1 MPIGAFAQIM
11 TGDEMSITSIVV
23 STDGSRSVRA
33 TVQGSVH
40 TPEQLGR
47 QAADTLLADG
57 AESILVEAR
66 RALSETESHH
76 Q

>member
-40 TPEQLGR
+40 APEQLGR

>member
-1 MPIGAFAQIM
+1 MPIGAFAHITM
-11 TGDEMSITSIVV
+11 GDELSITSIVV

-33 TVQGSVH
+33 TVQGSIH
-40 TPEQLGR
+40 APEELGR

-57 AESILVEAR
+57 AESILAEAR
-66 RALSETESHH
+66 RALSETESH